1 VSVAGASSSSR
12 RLPLVRPRGMMM
24 HGMET
29 NQMEQ
34 DEKFAMFS
42 LRNINQLRHVTIA
55 VECLHVYFR

>member
-1 VSVAGASSSSR
+1 
-12 RLPLVRPRGMMM
+12 MMM